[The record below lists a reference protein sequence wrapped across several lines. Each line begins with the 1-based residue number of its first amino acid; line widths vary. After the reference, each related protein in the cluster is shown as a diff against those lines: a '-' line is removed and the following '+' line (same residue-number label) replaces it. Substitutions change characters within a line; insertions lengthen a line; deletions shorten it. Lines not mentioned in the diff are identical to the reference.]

1 MASEEELTHLVT
13 ELHYAVSFDEPKAT
27 NVPLDIIWPFARPDL
42 VAQLRRYEIPGDT
55 IPLRLGAEG
64 ADGKKSRRG
73 PDVSRVYAHIRM
85 LAEQDMA
92 EK

>member
-1 MASEEELTHLVT
+1 MASEKEEPLLVT

-27 NVPLDIIWPFARPDL
+27 NVPLDIIWPFVRPDL
-42 VAQLRRYEIPGDT
+42 VARLRRYEIPGDT
-55 IPLRLGAEG
+55 IPLRLDAEG

-73 PDVSRVYAHIRM
+73 LGVSRVYAHIRM